1 MKPFRIITSLI
12 HQVALMLGWLVSA
25 NIIKILNTDKTS
37 NEVLFVASDTDHL
50 IGARG
55 DEAMLQGAIG
65 TLLGSLS
72 STNIHIACSSQSA
85 KNIADRMGFKHFD
98 VWGSIFM
105 PFVVMN
111 SIIGIRP
118 KAGFFM
124 GADIMDGH
132 YSPVHTL
139 RMLIASDL
147 LARYGASSRFL
158 GFSLNTNVPYF
169 LRLAFRSL
177 DKRVQVN
184 LRDPLSF
191 ERHRAIAGVTGNLV
205 ADTAFLLKPAL
216 PGDIAKA
223 AIDWVA
229 MQRSKG
235 QIVLGINFHPMLF
248 AKNEAAANTQSL
260 ARSVVKAMEEAQ
272 TVTGVSWLLVP
283 HDDRVEAGDMSTLEM
298 LEAQLPAGVR
308 SNSYRIV
315 SPPSAGELKTIAGAL
330 DGVITGRM
338 HLAIAALGQGVPV
351 LTFAYQGK
359 FEGLM
364 KHFAFPDWVVVRP
377 IEVLG
382 NESLV
387 GTIKQFISALPEL
400 KTQLDSKLPAVL
412 NATRSTFKGLQ

>member
-1 MKPFRIITSLI
+1 MQTIKQILHQLILFLLWTCSALLLKVLKRKSENSNRII
-12 HQVALMLGWLVSA
+12 LVTADSQG
-25 NIIKILNTDKTS
+25 
-37 NEVLFVASDTDHL
+37 L
-50 IGARG
+50 IGSRG
-55 DEAMLQGAIG
+55 DAAMLEGALHQIRSNDDNIEVYVACATIKATKIAE
-65 TLLGSLS
+65 TLDCLPF
-72 STNIHIACSSQSA
+72 N
-85 KNIADRMGFKHFD
+85 
-98 VWGSIFM
+98 VWGGIFM
-105 PFVVMN
+105 PFRFLA
-111 SIIGIRP
+111 SILSIKP
-118 KAGFFM
+118 TAGFIM

-132 YSPVHTL
+132 YSPVTSL
-139 RMLIASDL
+139 RMLIAADL
-147 LARYGASSRFL
+147 IGRYCGISRFL
-158 GFSLNTNVPYF
+158 GFSLNTSVSPLVKLGFHLLNPC
-169 LRLAFRSL
+169 
-177 DKRVQVN
+177 VQVN

-191 ERHRAIAGVTGNLV
+191 ERHRAIAGNTGNLV
-205 ADTAFLLKPAL
+205 ADTAFLLKPAV

-235 QIVLGINFHPMLF
+235 HIVLGINFHPMLF

-272 TVTGVSWLLVP
+272 NVTGVSWLLVP

-315 SPPSAGELKTIAGAL
+315 SPPSAGELKTIADTL